1 MIVVRTCY
9 KHDVRFDLDYFTNK
23 HMPLAARA
31 MGPHVAK
38 VEMMRVTGSANGSVP
53 PYHLVMSV
61 YFESQAKLDEA
72 MGSPA
77 WQQVMADV
85 PNYYGGTPDVLLGE
99 VVQDGR

>member
-9 KHDVRFDLDYFTNK
+9 KHGVRFDQEYFVKK

-53 PYHLVMSV
+53 PYQLVMSV
-61 YFESQAKLDEA
+61 YFESQAKLQEA

-77 WQQVMADV
+77 WQQVMSDV

-99 VVQDGR
+99 VMQEGP